1 MKILAYRCG
10 MPKVDWGPKKMGNRL
25 IMDLAGKNLF
35 IGPIYDK
42 NVIPTFL
49 RRFTMH
55 DFMKLQFGS

>member
-35 IGPIYDK
+35 IGPICDK

-49 RRFTMH
+49 R
-55 DFMKLQFGS
+55 